1 MDRGPAA
8 PVRGA
13 NVRRFGALSE
23 TERAACLA
31 EWRQAEQGRIGLD
44 DAALEDLERRT
55 ASHAH
60 REESAE
66 LNAAAGRAEKLVADA
81 LAAEHP
87 RLAHLLRDQAGDP
100 PLLAAAFAYF
110 FRREVESN
118 EDLSGELMCDSLRR
132 LSAPLAG
139 ALGGL
144 GQALAR
150 LGSRF
155 DALVDPPLEP
165 CATAAPAAAP
175 LADRPSPFVA
185 LRRGR
190 QGTKGERRGAGASTP
205 GAARPSAY
213 LVSPSGASPLAP
225 RLSAA
230 SRPGPAFVNA
240 LGMQFGWVPP
250 GEFLM
255 GSPPEEAQRDADE
268 KPRRVRIARG
278 CFLGAHPV
286 TRGQFGA
293 FVREAKYIT
302 EAERKEGV
310 HRGPSGEWRL
320 DPWCNW
326 KRPDFPQDD
335 DHPVVCVSWND
346 ARAFCDWLAGRERQ
360 KEGAYRLPTEAEW
373 EHACR
378 AGTTTPFWPGAALST
393 DQANYNG
400 QAEGDGL
407 FREGTTPVWVFPPNA
422 WGLFNV
428 HGNVWE
434 WCADWY
440 GPYPDGDAVDPRGPA
455 TGRQRVL
462 RGGSWRNPMR
472 DSSVRR
478 PATRWPPPA
487 ATATRASGSAL
498 SSKRA
503 GSVGRLPF
511 GSSFR
516 LPTTISPGE
525 TIPIRQVAIR
535 VPDLRRLRKAL
546 DQPRARARG

>member
-13 NVRRFGALSE
+13 NVRRFGDLSE
-23 TERAACLA
+23 KERAACLA
-31 EWRQAEQGRIGLD
+31 EWRQAREQGRIGLD

-60 REESAE
+60 REEPAG
-66 LNAAAGRAEKLVADA
+66 LTAAAGRAEKLVADA
-81 LAAEHP
+81 LAAERP
-87 RLAHLLRDQAGDP
+87 RLARLLRDQAGDP

-110 FRREVESN
+110 FRREIESN
-118 EDLSGELMCDSLRR
+118 EDSSGELMCDSLRR

-139 ALGGL
+139 VLGGL

-155 DALVDPPLEP
+155 DALVDPLLEP
-165 CATAAPAAAP
+165 CATAAPASAP

-190 QGTKGERRGAGASTP
+190 QGAKGERRGAGASTP

-213 LVSPSGASPLAP
+213 LVSPSASPLAP

-255 GSPPEEAQRDADE
+255 GSPPEEAQRNADE

-346 ARAFCDWLAGRERQ
+346 ARAFCEWLAGRERQ

-373 EHACR
+373 EYACR
-378 AGTTTPFWPGAALST
+378 AGMATPFWPGAASRPT
-393 DQANYNG
+393 
-400 QAEGDGL
+400 
-407 FREGTTPVWVFPPNA
+407 RPITTARPK
-422 WGLFNV
+422 
-428 HGNVWE
+428 
-434 WCADWY
+434 
-440 GPYPDGDAVDPRGPA
+440 A
-455 TGRQRVL
+455 TGCSAKGRRRCGCSRRTPGASSTFTATSGSGAPTGTAPIPTATPWTRAARPRDGSASSAAD
-462 RGGSWRNPMR
+462 RGAIRR
-472 DSSVRR
+472 DSSDRR
-478 PATRWPPPA
+478 PATRWSPPD
-487 ATATRASGSAL
+487 ATATRASGSA
-498 SSKRA
+498 
-503 GSVGRLPF
+503 
-511 GSSFR
+511 
-516 LPTTISPGE
+516 
-525 TIPIRQVAIR
+525 
-535 VPDLRRLRKAL
+535 
-546 DQPRARARG
+546 